1 MAEPL
6 RPAFS
11 RRSRATAGGHGGN
24 VTGMGNRHGRMATCD
39 GEGTCSLE
47 ALRRDGAGAGI
58 GIEARTVGSSVR
70 RAAGERGQEPGRTED
85 ASEGGRME
93 AEAGAGISGCR
104 RLGRLASRKPSHGE
118 TLLSAKSSQ
127 PATTYSKSTFSGLT
141 PSRRPLLLALA
152 FEEQLGRGR
161 SGRDG
166 VDRDVPS
173 AHFLR
178 EDVGHRLDGG
188 LGRGIERVVTWFPY
202 ALFRI

>member
-58 GIEARTVGSSVR
+58 GIEACTVGSSVR

-141 PSRRPLLLALA
+141 PSRRTDPFATDPFA
-152 FEEQLGRGR
+152 T
-161 SGRDG
+161 SGRTCGRVTGYADPAEEARRRFAG
-166 VDRDVPS
+166 R
-173 AHFLR
+173 R
-178 EDVGHRLDGG
+178 G
-188 LGRGIERVVTWFPY
+188 L
-202 ALFRI
+202 L